1 MNPPT
6 AMTRWLGTPRVA
18 AAMYVGGLIA
28 VLGWFGGAVP
38 WWLAII
44 AVCFLGT
51 VKKAI
56 NDVRRYDQW
65 RAQWDA
71 MAPGSA
77 SAPAATPKAQ
87 VRRRKPSSR
96 WTGVIAAALLL
107 FPIIPFL
114 PLSATSEAARNALTL
129 LWLAT
134 ALYLVCKLVLNL
146 RPARASLKAAP
157 ASPAQSKNTGPATDV
172 VEWVLPRASSS
183 PSRADIM
190 RQLPEHCM
198 RLMA

>member
-1 MNPPT
+1 
-6 AMTRWLGTPRVA
+6 MTRLLGKPRIL
-18 AAMYVGGLIA
+18 AAMYVGCAVA
-28 VLGWFGGAVP
+28 VLGWMGHAVP

-51 VKKAI
+51 VKKAV
-56 NDVRRYDQW
+56 NEVRRYDQW
-65 RAQWDA
+65 AAEWNA
-71 MAPGSA
+71 MGPGSA

-87 VRRRKPSSR
+87 ERKRKPSSR
-96 WTGVIAAALLL
+96 WHSVIAAALLL

-114 PLSATSEAARNALTL
+114 AVSATSEAMRNGLML

-146 RPARASLKAAP
+146 RPARLQKRAGNVSAGQSKTSAP
-157 ASPAQSKNTGPATDV
+157 AADV
-172 VEWVLPRASSS
+172 VEWVLPPASSC

-190 RQLPEHCM
+190 CQLPEHCLG
-198 RLMA
+198 LMGN